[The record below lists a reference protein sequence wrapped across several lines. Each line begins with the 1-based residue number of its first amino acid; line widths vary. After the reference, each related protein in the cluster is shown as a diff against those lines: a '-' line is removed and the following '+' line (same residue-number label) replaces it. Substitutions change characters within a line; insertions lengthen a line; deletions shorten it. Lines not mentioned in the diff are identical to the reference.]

1 MWKNEI
7 MPFATTRMG
16 SEGIMLSEISQTEK
30 GKHYTV
36 SLIHGSKDTINQ
48 WVKQNISRLT
58 TIEDKLLVTSGER
71 KVGRGNIEVKVKVLR
86 LTLCNTTDCSPCPWD
101 CPGKN
106 PAVGSHSLLQG
117 IFLTQGLTLGLP
129 HCRQILYHLKN
140 QMVIQFSHSI
150 MSDSLWPNGLQQAGF
165 PCPSPNPRTYSNSCP
180 LVMPSKYPILCHPL
194 LLLPSVFPASA
205 SFPVSLSFASGSQS
219 TGVSAS
225 ASVLPMNTQGLFPLG
240 WTGWIPLQSKGLS
253 RVFSDTTVQ
262 SINSSVLSFFYSPT
276 LTSIHDHWKNHSFD

>member
-140 QMVIQFSHSI
+140 QMVIQFSSVQ
-150 MSDSLWPNGLQQAGF
+150 SLNHVWLFVTQWTAAGW
-165 PCPSPNPRTYSNSCP
+165 
-180 LVMPSKYPILCHPL
+180 
-194 LLLPSVFPASA
+194 
-205 SFPVSLSFASGSQS
+205 VSLSITKSQNLFKLMS
-219 TGVSAS
+219 IGDAIQVSHPLSSPSSLAFS
-225 ASVLPMNTQGLFPLG
+225 LSSISVFSSESVLR
-240 WTGWIPLQSKGLS
+240 I
-253 RVFSDTTVQ
+253 R
-262 SINSSVLSFFYSPT
+262 
-276 LTSIHDHWKNHSFD
+276 